1 MLEGAW
7 PHRFSKC
14 ADCILRGST
23 HGLAGWPNASDS
35 AAHNFDANTVVYTGT
50 HDNNT
55 SQGWWRAASDAERQH
70 VRDYLGLTPQDELE
84 IHWQLITA
92 ACASVADTTL
102 HPMQDVLGL
111 DGSSRMNLPGVGQ
124 GSWEWRFNWDQVKP
138 VHAQRLERLG
148 GLYGR

>member
-1 MLEGAW
+1 MPEGAW
-7 PHRFSKC
+7 PHRFSEC
-14 ADCILRGST
+14 ADCILRASR
-23 HGLAGWPNASDS
+23 HGLGDWPNASDS

-55 SQGWWRAASDAERQH
+55 SQGWWLEASDAERQH

-92 ACASVADTTL
+92 ACASVADTAI

-111 DGSSRMNLPGVGQ
+111 DGGSRMNLPGVGH
-124 GSWEWRFNWDQVKP
+124 GYWEWRFGWGQVKP
-138 VHAQRLERLG
+138 GHAQRLVRLG